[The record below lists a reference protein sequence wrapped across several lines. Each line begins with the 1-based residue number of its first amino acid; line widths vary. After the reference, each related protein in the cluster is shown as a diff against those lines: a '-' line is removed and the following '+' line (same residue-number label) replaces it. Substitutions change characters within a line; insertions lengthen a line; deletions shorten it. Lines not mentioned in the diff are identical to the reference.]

1 MIDVYATGSSIDIG
15 RQGENLA
22 RNIYFD
28 LSDLINNYGEGTA
41 TLVHMRPLDKAPY
54 VCAVTRSGTFLI
66 WAPTSTDTAYS
77 GSGKCELRWVVGD
90 VLVKSIVYRTFV
102 TESITGDSTVPSE
115 YESWYE
121 ALLEH
126 ISEYEIASDQIEA
139 NTRNIATNT
148 NDIAVLDGRVDELTT
163 LPEGST
169 TGDAELA
176 DIRVGADGTVY
187 ENAGEAVRTQIADVK
202 ADLTAH
208 EEYAEQYIG
217 SYQSTSYVT
226 TSGIYLSV
234 KSVPYS
240 LTAGVEYKL
249 RFDVTWETTIADQ
262 VALTFN
268 FSDGTTHETGFVVN
282 RGNTYTPTKK
292 VNSITIWLGKNVVRA
307 DGTAT
312 LTISCGG
319 IIDTA
324 VEEVNEDI
332 ETIDSKVD
340 TNTEIFTRS
349 ITSLQ
354 NSVFVGSESTG
365 AIVYIPDIV
374 VGTTLVNIESAS
386 LGSDEVIYATGR
398 NMYTD
403 GDVSG
408 TQSKDVTFSNPL
420 PAGTYTI
427 SLIANSTDTD
437 SDKCA
442 LQLTDIDNG
451 AVTTLQFVRG
461 IRKSFTF
468 TAAKAIVK
476 ATFFASQSWSKG
488 AGDTF
493 NFADI
498 QIEAGSNVSDYQ
510 PAVILQTA
518 TKQTATTVIALSD
531 NMTVYNLANAQMT
544 VHYKKSADGTKVINN
559 LYGKRVYWDGDSI
572 MYGYGYTGGF
582 ANLIAQRNAMES
594 TNFAVSGATL
604 AQTSASHC
612 IASSIA
618 QMPNDADYYI
628 FDGGVNDVA
637 ETANRGAI
645 SNGYDSTLDITTMIG
660 AFEYICKSLVN
671 KPGKKYGY
679 VFVQRI
685 FNASDEWET
694 TLKPMMEQVLN
705 KWGVPYIDLEKEIP
719 PLGFIPSLANAY
731 MADGGKWHPNEDGY
745 KKYFVEKIEAWMRTL

>member
-1 MIDVYATGSSIDIG
+1 MVP
-15 RQGENLA
+15 E
-22 RNIYFD
+22 
-28 LSDLINNYGEGTA
+28 
-41 TLVHMRPLDKAPY
+41 
-54 VCAVTRSGTFLI
+54 TRSEIFLASI
-66 WAPTSTDTAYS
+66 AGEEHELPAPQSRIEHYLNAIAQAGDIHG
-77 GSGKCELRWVVGD
+77 GSAGAVIYDKDASYPDGSVGAAMQD
-90 VLVKSIVYRTFV
+90 M
-102 TESITGDSTVPSE
+102 DD
-115 YESWYE
+115 
-121 ALLEH
+121 
-126 ISEYEIASDQIEA
+126 EIAETSADVSELKSQ
-139 NTRNIATNT
+139 
-148 NDIAVLDGRVDELTT
+148 LTT
-163 LPEGST
+163 
-169 TGDAELA
+169 
-176 DIRVGADGTVY
+176 
-187 ENAGEAVRTQIADVK
+187 
-202 ADLTAH
+202 H

-217 SYQSTSYVT
+217 SYQSTSYAT
-226 TSGIYLSV
+226 TSGNYLLV
-234 KSVPYS
+234 NSVPYS
-240 LTAGVEYKL
+240 LTAGVEYKI

-268 FSDGTTHETGFVVN
+268 FSDGSTYETGFVVN
-282 RGNTYTPTKK
+282 RDNTYTPTKK
-292 VNSITIWLGKNVVRA
+292 VNSITIWLGRGVVRA

-312 LTISCGG
+312 LTISYSG

-324 VEEVNEDI
+324 VDEINEDI

-340 TNTEIFTRS
+340 TNAEILTRS
-349 ITSLQ
+349 VAALQ
-354 NSVFVGSESTG
+354 NSIFDDSESTG
-365 AIVYIPDIV
+365 VIVYIPDIV

-437 SDKCA
+437 YSRCA

-451 AVTTLQFVRG
+451 TVTTLQFARG
-461 IRKSFTF
+461 VRKSFTF
-468 TAAKAIVK
+468 TAAKTIVK
-476 ATFFASQSWSKG
+476 ATFFASESWSKG

-493 NFADI
+493 SFTDI
-498 QIEAGSNVSDYQ
+498 QIEVGSNVSDYQ

-518 TKQTATTVIALSD
+518 TKQTSTTVIALSD

-544 VHYKKSADGTKVINN
+544 VQYKKSADGTKVINN

-618 QMPNDADYYI
+618 QMSNDADYYI

-637 ETANRGAI
+637 ETTNRGAI
-645 SNGYDSTLDITTMIG
+645 SNGYDSTLDTTTMIG
-660 AFEYICKSLVN
+660 AFESICKSLVN

-705 KWGVPYIDLEKEIP
+705 KWGIPYIDLEKEIP

-731 MADGGKWHPNEDGY
+731 MDNGGKWHPNENGY
-745 KKYFVEKIEAWMRTL
+745 KKYFVEKIEAWMQTL

>member
-1 MIDVYATGSSIDIG
+1 M
-15 RQGENLA
+15 
-22 RNIYFD
+22 
-28 LSDLINNYGEGTA
+28 
-41 TLVHMRPLDKAPY
+41 
-54 VCAVTRSGTFLI
+54 
-66 WAPTSTDTAYS
+66 
-77 GSGKCELRWVVGD
+77 
-90 VLVKSIVYRTFV
+90 
-102 TESITGDSTVPSE
+102 
-115 YESWYE
+115 
-121 ALLEH
+121 
-126 ISEYEIASDQIEA
+126 
-139 NTRNIATNT
+139 
-148 NDIAVLDGRVDELTT
+148 
-163 LPEGST
+163 
-169 TGDAELA
+169 
-176 DIRVGADGTVY
+176 
-187 ENAGEAVRTQIADVK
+187 
-202 ADLTAH
+202 
-208 EEYAEQYIG
+208 
-217 SYQSTSYVT
+217 
-226 TSGIYLSV
+226 
-234 KSVPYS
+234 
-240 LTAGVEYKL
+240 
-249 RFDVTWETTIADQ
+249 
-262 VALTFN
+262 
-268 FSDGTTHETGFVVN
+268 
-282 RGNTYTPTKK
+282 
-292 VNSITIWLGKNVVRA
+292 
-307 DGTAT
+307 
-312 LTISCGG
+312 
-319 IIDTA
+319 
-324 VEEVNEDI
+324 
-332 ETIDSKVD
+332 
-340 TNTEIFTRS
+340 
-349 ITSLQ
+349 
-354 NSVFVGSESTG
+354 
-365 AIVYIPDIV
+365 YIPDIA

-386 LGSDEVIYATGR
+386 LGNDEVIYATGR

-420 PAGTYTI
+420 PTGTYTI

-437 SDKCA
+437 RNRCA
-442 LQLTDIDNG
+442 LQLIDIDNG
-451 AVTTLQFVRG
+451 EVTTLQFAKGV
-461 IRKSFTF
+461 RKSFTF
-468 TAAKAIVK
+468 TATKAIVK
-476 ATFFASQSWSKG
+476 ATFFASETWSKG

-493 NFADI
+493 SFTDI

-510 PAVILQTA
+510 PAVMLQTA
-518 TKQTATTVIALSD
+518 TKQTSTKVIALSD

-618 QMPNDADYYI
+618 QMSNDADYYI

-645 SNGYDSTLDITTMIG
+645 SNGYASTLDTTTMIG

-705 KWGVPYIDLEKEIP
+705 KWGIPYIDLEKEIP
-719 PLGFIPSLANAY
+719 PLGFIPSLANVY